1 MEHPSNQSRRRKRS
15 AILAVILAILM
26 ALSGTYAWLS
36 INQRATNA
44 LEGTSDPGGRVHD
57 DFDGTNKDVYAENF
71 GDSNIFARIKLSE
84 YMESTG
90 NRSRPGP
97 RKPTRPAGR
106 FISPRITTRRSAIT
120 RRMENSI
127 NT

>member
-1 MEHPSNQSRRRKRS
+1 MENSKNQSRRRKRS

-36 INQRATNA
+36 INQKATNA

-84 YMESTG
+84 YMEINGEPFQTG
-90 NRSRPGP
+90 ATKTNKAGWAVHIPSDNN
-97 RKPTRPAGR
+97 PAVC
-106 FISPRITTRRSAIT
+106 A
-120 RRMENSI
+120 N
-127 NT
+127 